1 MPESTPRLPS
11 LSSAQWVQPNLTAS
25 FISLCSVGDDMNLS
39 ARHLMLT
46 WFFSYAS
53 LFSVFTKSC
62 KINRL
67 QTKKIQSP

>member
-11 LSSAQWVQPNLTAS
+11 LSSALWVQPNLTAS

-46 WFFSYAS
+46 WFFSYGLAHHS
-53 LFSVFTKSC
+53 LAARPT
-62 KINRL
+62 NR
-67 QTKKIQSP
+67 S